1 MPTLKQARKI
11 FWKPLLNVLT
21 NHPLVRSINK
31 SEMSIQLV
39 GDRPEILVLGV
50 NDQDGDRLR
59 GLRIAGFLGDEMQDV
74 KRGIV
79 DEVIIPAMGD
89 TPGSFAFFT
98 GTPKGK
104 INNLY
109 DLDMRSRQFEDW
121 RSHHFFATDN
131 PHLPRAEIERARLI
145 LPPRVFRQEYE
156 ASYEDFPGKIFD
168 QLEDRHKAHY
178 MPQVYERTALGIDW
192 GDTNAALVVCGLRDG
207 KWWAVE
213 TWRNTT
219 GETIL
224 EDVFLGEAV
233 RLVTQWGCSR
243 AYADPSRPASILKW
257 QSVLEPLGCSLL
269 PAFNGIS
276 EGNQT
281 INSLLYQ
288 NRLFISDLLED
299 FWEELNS
306 YHRKQDRDGN
316 ILDAVADGQK
326 DHRCDSLRYILAT
339 EEYEPP
345 ADIDWFSAA

>member
-21 NHPLVRSINK
+21 NHPLVKSINK
-31 SEMSIQLV
+31 SELSIQLI

-74 KRGIV
+74 KRGII

-89 TPGSFAFFT
+89 TPNSFALFT

-104 INNLY
+104 VNNLY

-121 RSHHFFATDN
+121 RSFHFFATDN
-131 PHLPRAEIERARLI
+131 PHLSRAEIERARQT

-168 QLEDRHKAHY
+168 QLEERHLVTY
-178 MPQVYERTALGIDW
+178 RPETFERTAIGIDW
-192 GDTNAALVVCGLRDG
+192 GDTNAAMVICGKRDN
-207 KWWAVE
+207 KWWLVDS
-213 TWRNTT
+213 WQNLS

-224 EDVFLGEAV
+224 EDEFLAEALRMV
-233 RLVTQWGCSR
+233 QFWGCSR
-243 AYADPSRPASILKW
+243 GYADPSRPASILKW
-257 QSVLEPLGCSLL
+257 RSHLEPLGCSLFE
-269 PAFNGIS
+269 AFNGIS

-281 INSLLYQ
+281 INNLLYQ
-288 NRLFISDLLED
+288 NRLFVADERVWD
-299 FWEELNS
+299 ELNS
-306 YHRKQDRDGN
+306 YHRKQDRDGT
-316 ILDAVADGQK
+316 ILDKVADGQM
-326 DHRCDSLRYILAT
+326 DHRCDSLRYLIAT

-345 ADIDWFSAA
+345 ATLDWFGVV